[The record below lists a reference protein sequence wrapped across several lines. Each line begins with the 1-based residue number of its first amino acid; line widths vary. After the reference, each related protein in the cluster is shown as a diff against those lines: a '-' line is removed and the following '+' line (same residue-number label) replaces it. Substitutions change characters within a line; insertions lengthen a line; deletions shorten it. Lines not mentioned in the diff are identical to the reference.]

1 MKNLKIFSLLLTVTL
16 YSCEKLPQARFHTDT
31 ITPEVGQEVFFI
43 NDSYNSEM
51 FEWDF
56 GDGYISDAINPSH
69 IYTSTGS
76 FEVKLTSIS
85 GNGYEDVSSITIQ
98 VLVPTLLEIEVR
110 EYYQKYA
117 ISDAS
122 VILYPTLPD
131 WDEQKNS
138 VAEGYTNSDG
148 IVVFSG
154 LDPFV
159 YYVDVWEK
167 SHDNYTLAAEDAGFI
182 RTSEILPHRI
192 NRFTAWVDV
201 ADHGKGTAKGSRQLI
216 IRKFERQAS
225 VKGQPESAVL
235 QENWQDLYKMSI
247 RPKK

>member
-1 MKNLKIFSLLLTVTL
+1 MLLSVILI
-16 YSCEKLPQARFHTDT
+16 SCEKMPQASFHTDT
-31 ITPEVGQEVFFI
+31 ITPEVGQEVFFT
-43 NDSYNSEM
+43 NDSYNSEV

-56 GDGYISDAINPSH
+56 GNGYISDAINPSH

-76 FEVKLTSIS
+76 FEVRLTSIS
-85 GNGYEDVSSITIQ
+85 GTGYEDVSSLTIQ
-98 VLVPTLLEIEVR
+98 VLIPTLLEIEVR
-110 EYYQKYA
+110 EYYQKYL
-117 ISDAS
+117 IPDAS

-131 WDEQKNS
+131 WNEQKNS
-138 VAEGYTNSDG
+138 IAEGFTNSDG

-182 RTSEILPHRI
+182 RTSEILPHKI

-201 ADHGKGTAKGSRQLI
+201 ADHGKGTTKATRQVI
-216 IRKFERQAS
+216 IKKLERKAS
-225 VKGQPESAVL
+225 EKGQPESFVL
-235 QENWQDLYKMSI
+235 QENWKELYKISV
-247 RPKK
+247 RPEK

>member
-1 MKNLKIFSLLLTVTL
+1 MLLSVILI
-16 YSCEKLPQARFHTDT
+16 SCEKMPQASFHTDT
-31 ITPEVGQEVFFI
+31 ITPEVGQEVFFT
-43 NDSYNSEM
+43 NDSYNSEV

-76 FEVKLTSIS
+76 FEVRLTSIS
-85 GNGYEDVSSITIQ
+85 GTGYEDVSSLTIQ
-98 VLVPTLLEIEVR
+98 VLIPTLLEIEVR
-110 EYYQKYA
+110 EYYQKYL
-117 ISDAS
+117 IPDAS

-131 WDEQKNS
+131 WNEQKNS
-138 VAEGYTNSDG
+138 IAEGFTNSDG

-182 RTSEILPHRI
+182 RTSEILPHKI

-201 ADHGKGTAKGSRQLI
+201 ADHGKGTTKATRQVI
-216 IRKFERQAS
+216 IKKLERKAS
-225 VKGQPESAVL
+225 EKGQPESFVL
-235 QENWQDLYKMSI
+235 QENWKELYKISV
-247 RPKK
+247 RPEK

>member
-1 MKNLKIFSLLLTVTL
+1 MKNLKIFSLLLSVIL
-16 YSCEKLPQARFHTDT
+16 ISCEKMPQASFHTDT
-31 ITPEVGQEVFFI
+31 ITPEVGQEVFFT
-43 NDSYNSEM
+43 NDSYNSEV

-76 FEVKLTSIS
+76 FEVRLTSIS
-85 GNGYEDVSSITIQ
+85 GTGYEDVSSLTIQ
-98 VLVPTLLEIEVR
+98 VLIPTLLEIEVR
-110 EYYQKYA
+110 EYYQKYL
-117 ISDAS
+117 IPDAS

-131 WDEQKNS
+131 WNEQKNS
-138 VAEGYTNSDG
+138 IAEGFTNSDG

-182 RTSEILPHRI
+182 RTSEILPHKI

-201 ADHGKGTAKGSRQLI
+201 ADHGKGTTKATRQVI
-216 IRKFERQAS
+216 IKKLERKAS
-225 VKGQPESAVL
+225 EKGQPESFVL
-235 QENWQDLYKMSI
+235 QENWKELYKISV
-247 RPKK
+247 RPEK

>member
-1 MKNLKIFSLLLTVTL
+1 LLLSVIL
-16 YSCEKLPQARFHTDT
+16 ISCEKMPQASFHTDT
-31 ITPEVGQEVFFI
+31 ITPEVGQEVFFT
-43 NDSYNSEM
+43 NDSYNSEV

-76 FEVKLTSIS
+76 FEVRLTSIS
-85 GNGYEDVSSITIQ
+85 GTGYEDVSSLTIQ
-98 VLVPTLLEIEVR
+98 VLIPTLLEIEVR
-110 EYYQKYA
+110 EYYQKYL
-117 ISDAS
+117 IPDAS

-131 WDEQKNS
+131 WNEQKNS
-138 VAEGYTNSDG
+138 IAEGFTNSDG

-182 RTSEILPHRI
+182 RTSEILPHKI

-201 ADHGKGTAKGSRQLI
+201 ADHGKGTTKATRQVI
-216 IRKFERQAS
+216 IKKLERKAS
-225 VKGQPESAVL
+225 EKGQPESFVL
-235 QENWQDLYKMSI
+235 QENWKELYKISV
-247 RPKK
+247 RPEK